1 VTLTGAVTEF
11 PTVLTTTTFTITV
24 VDPCLTTTLIQP
36 TPALSD
42 MTTSVFVASGPVT
55 QNVGI
60 IKDQVSVDHG
70 DSTGTQYCS
79 ARQYSITSVINTLA
93 TAALDSTDFSIDA
106 STGLISVQSSN
117 PAEIGTHTVTVTV
130 SLSSYPSI
138 TSTLA
143 TFQITIL
150 PCAVTSVQVVQ
161 ASD

>member
-11 PTVLTTTTFTITV
+11 PTVLATTTFTITV

-42 MTTSVFVASGPVT
+42 MTTSVLADSGPINQQV
-55 QNVGI
+55 NV

-70 DSTGTQYCS
+70 DTTGTQCCG
-79 ARQYSITSVINTLA
+79 ARQYSITSVINTQA
-93 TAALDSTDFSIDA
+93 TEALDSPDFQINSD
-106 STGLISVQSSN
+106 SGLISVQSNN
-117 PAEIGTHTVTVTV
+117 PAQIGTHTVIVV
-130 SLSSYPSI
+130 ASLSNYPSI
-138 TSTLA
+138 TLTLA

-161 ASD
+161 AD